1 MALVLAGTAAAVAG
15 CTGSTTATP
24 TVAVTT
30 TPTLPAPMPSPARPD
45 QWADTGETGA
55 QAAAVWFVRDLYS
68 YVVETNDVT
77 DWQALSE
84 PDCEFCR
91 SVVDDVAKGVQTGTV
106 LRQGVTTVTVT
117 RYEALNPLAY
127 SVLVDFDQPPS
138 AVMTS
143 DGVQVGTT
151 EASHGQVLLVI
162 DRVGPDWH
170 LRAGQW
176 FESGAAVPTAGATS

>member
-91 SVVDDVAKGVQTGTV
+91 STIENATAATNEATVQ
-106 LRQGVTTVTVT
+106 RPSGVTASVT
-117 RYEALNPLAY
+117 RVETLNPLAY
-127 SVLVDFDQPPS
+127 SVLLDYRDGATSVYTS
-138 AVMTS
+138 A
-143 DGVQVGTT
+143 GEQVATLDP
-151 EASHGQVLLVI
+151 AVGQLLIVVY
-162 DRVGPDWH
+162 RVGHDWH
-170 LRAGQW
+170 LREGQW
-176 FESGAAVPTAGATS
+176 FDRGVAVPTAGATP